1 MRNSIMTSVIA
12 VGVLTMSLVGVTPSA
27 FAQGKGA
34 APAAGGGAAA
44 AGGKDE
50 GYGYTFA
57 DDPLS
62 AGGFGPNDAT
72 IRVRP
77 NAVRNTLI
85 RPRTSFV
92 PEMLKSVEN
101 L

>member
-1 MRNSIMTSVIA
+1 MSQSVLSRSL
-12 VGVLTMSLVGVTPSA
+12 VKGVLALGVLAAGLASA
-27 FAQGKGA
+27 PPVFAQGGAA
-34 APAAGGGAAA
+34 APAAGGG
-44 AGGKDE
+44 KDD
-50 GYGYTFA
+50 GYGYTFS